1 MEVKGWSASS
11 CRGELE
17 RIQRACMAAVFEAK
31 PVVCPAGT
39 VVGHAVVHTAVLPV
53 PVTGPVYFVSHGG
66 AAFPDLVIVLQGYG
80 ITIDLVGNTYIKKGI
95 TSTTFNTVPDAPVSS
110 FELTLPEGK
119 FSALA
124 ANGNLCRQKLIMPT
138 AFTGQNGAVINQDTH
153 IEVTGCPNTISI
165 LSHSVKKHTLK
176 LSVYGPA
183 SGKLT
188 ASGKGVSSQ
197 TKSYSGQEALTFT
210 LRQKKAGKLSTKIK
224 LIFTPKSGKK
234 LSKSLT
240 VKFKQ

>member
-1 MEVKGWSASS
+1 
-11 CRGELE
+11 
-17 RIQRACMAAVFEAK
+17 MAAVFEAK